1 MDIQLDI
8 AQTVGM
14 AAVFLVLGEYIKN
27 RVAILARYFIP
38 SPIIGG
44 LIFSLIA
51 LVGHQTGAFTFQF
64 NDDIR
69 NFLLMAFFTTIGF
82 SASFELLKKGGVAVA
97 MFLGCAVGLIV
108 LQNVMGVSLAMLL
121 GANPLIGLAA
131 GSVSMTGG
139 HGTSAAFG
147 PLMETAGA
155 TGALPAAIAA
165 STWGLVMGCVIGG
178 PVGLRLMKRHGITG
192 PEPHRRH
199 RRQHEGKDVAPAT
212 HTETIQVD
220 DSGFDMPVYAVVL
233 LAVAIGI
240 GSLIINWLAE
250 RGIVLPAY
258 LGSMLVAAVI
268 RNIIDW
274 RRYRLPE
281 KEFEIMG
288 NVSLAFFLVMALMVM
303 KLWELAEV
311 AGPLLLILVAQTVL
325 MFAYASFVTFRVMG
339 KDYDAVVMSAGHCGF
354 GMGATPNAMANMQ
367 AFTEDNGPSRKA
379 FFVIPLVGSL
389 FIDFFNA
396 VIITGFMNF
405 FS

>member
-1 MDIQLDI
+1 MNIQLDI
-8 AQTVGM
+8 AQTVGI
-14 AAVFLVLGEYIKN
+14 AAVFLVIGEYIKN

-44 LIFSLIA
+44 LVFSLIA
-51 LVGHQTGAFTFQF
+51 LIGYQTGTFTFEF

-69 NFLLMAFFTTIGF
+69 HFLLMAFFTTIGF

-97 MFLGCAVGLIV
+97 LFLGCAVGLIV
-108 LQNVMGVSLAMLL
+108 LQNVLGVSLAMLL
-121 GANPLIGLAA
+121 DANPLLGLAA

-139 HGTSAAFG
+139 HGTSGAFG
-147 PLMETAGA
+147 PLLEKAGA
-155 TGALPAAIAA
+155 VGALPAAIAA

-178 PVGLRLMKRHGITG
+178 PLGKRLMRKNNITG
-192 PEPHRRH
+192 PQPHRRH
-199 RRQHEGKDVAPAT
+199 RRQHEGKDAPAT
-212 HTETIQVD
+212 TAQETTQIEEG
-220 DSGFDMPVYAVVL
+220 GFDMPIYAVVL
-233 LAVAIGI
+233 LCVSIGL
-240 GSLIINWLAE
+240 GSIIIDFLASYK
-250 RGIVLPAY
+250 IVLPEY
-258 LGSMLVAAVI
+258 LGSMLIAAAI

-281 KEFEIMG
+281 KEFEVIG
-288 NVSLAFFLVMALMVM
+288 NVSLAFFLVLSLMVM
-303 KLWELAEV
+303 KLWQLADV

-325 MFAYASFVTFRVMG
+325 MFFYATYVTFKVMG

-396 VIITGFMNF
+396 VIITGFLKVL
-405 FS
+405 S

>member
-1 MDIQLDI
+1 MNIQLDI
-8 AQTVGM
+8 AQTVGI
-14 AAVFLVLGEYIKN
+14 AAVFLVIGEYIKN

-44 LIFSLIA
+44 LVFSLIA
-51 LVGHQTGAFTFQF
+51 LIGYQTGTFTFEF

-69 NFLLMAFFTTIGF
+69 HFLLMAFFTTIGF

-97 MFLGCAVGLIV
+97 LFLGCAVGLIV
-108 LQNVMGVSLAMLL
+108 LQNILGVSLAVLL
-121 GANPLIGLAA
+121 DANPLLGLAA

-139 HGTSAAFG
+139 HGTSGAFG
-147 PLMETAGA
+147 PLLEKAGA
-155 TGALPAAIAA
+155 VGALPAAIAA

-178 PVGLRLMKRHGITG
+178 PLGKRLMRKNNITG

-199 RRQHEGKDVAPAT
+199 RRQHEGKDAPVT
-212 HTETIQVD
+212 TVQETTQIQD
-220 DSGFDMPVYAVVL
+220 GGFDMPVYAVVL
-233 LAVAIGI
+233 LCVAIGV
-240 GSLIINWLAE
+240 GSVIIDFLASYK
-250 RGIVLPAY
+250 IVLPEY
-258 LGSMLVAAVI
+258 LGSMLIAAGI
-268 RNIIDW
+268 RNVIDW

-281 KEFEIMG
+281 KEFEVIG
-288 NVSLAFFLVMALMVM
+288 NVSLAFFLVLSLMIM
-303 KLWELAEV
+303 KLWQLADV

-325 MFAYASFVTFRVMG
+325 MFFFATYVTFKVMG

-396 VIITGFMNF
+396 VIITGFLKVL
-405 FS
+405 S

>member
-1 MDIQLDI
+1 MNIQLDI
-8 AQTVGM
+8 AQTVGI
-14 AAVFLVLGEYIKN
+14 AAVFLVIGEYIKN

-44 LIFSLIA
+44 LVFSLIA
-51 LVGHQTGAFTFQF
+51 LIGYQTGTFTFEF

-69 NFLLMAFFTTIGF
+69 HFLLMAFFTTIGF

-97 MFLGCAVGLIV
+97 LFLGCAVGLIV
-108 LQNVMGVSLAMLL
+108 LQNILGVSLAVLL
-121 GANPLIGLAA
+121 DANPLLGLAA

-139 HGTSAAFG
+139 HGTSGAFG
-147 PLMETAGA
+147 PLLEKAGA
-155 TGALPAAIAA
+155 VGALPAAIAA

-178 PVGLRLMKRHGITG
+178 PLGKRLMRKNNITG

-199 RRQHEGKDVAPAT
+199 RRQHEGKDAPVT
-212 HTETIQVD
+212 TVQETTQIQD
-220 DSGFDMPVYAVVL
+220 GGFDMPVYAVVL
-233 LAVAIGI
+233 LCVAIGA
-240 GSLIINWLAE
+240 GSVIIDFLASYK
-250 RGIVLPAY
+250 IVLPEY
-258 LGSMLVAAVI
+258 LGSMLIAAGI
-268 RNIIDW
+268 RNVIDW

-281 KEFEIMG
+281 KEFEVIG
-288 NVSLAFFLVMALMVM
+288 NVSLAFFLVLSLMIM
-303 KLWELAEV
+303 KLWQLADV

-325 MFAYASFVTFRVMG
+325 MFFFATYVTFKVMG

-396 VIITGFMNF
+396 VIITGFLKVL
-405 FS
+405 S